1 MGSTKAKLIRKAAV
15 IDGHRQGLTIK
26 ELEKKYGIGSATI
39 KTYLREERINTAER
53 KQTEQQKRIA
63 ARAEAI
69 KEDAESGLTA
79 RETADKEGT
88 SYSTVLDTL
97 RAYRTSQ
104 VSPEILYSEI
114 GMVGVRKRTIRRWA
128 EKQAGRTINTPDGQ
142 MLVTAV
148 YPYTLECLRRTGK
161 REFKTSYTHGEVFYI
176 NER

>member
-15 IDGHRQGLTIK
+15 IDGHRQGMTIK

-39 KTYLREERINTAER
+39 KTYLREERIKAA
-53 KQTEQQKRIA
+53 QTEQQKRIA
-63 ARAEAI
+63 TRAEAI
-69 KEDAESGLTA
+69 KADAENGLTA
-79 RETADKEGT
+79 KETADKEGT

-104 VSPEILYSEI
+104 VSPEILLSEI
-114 GMVGVRKRTIRRWA
+114 GMVGARKRTIRRWA